1 VNELAKVLGERLRAM
16 DAQMPTDKETGKPVE
31 WPDRVTEKPKDPERH
46 AAVYL
51 LGGQSNMQGVG
62 KIADL
67 PAEVKKEIPH
77 AFFWTG
83 QKFEP
88 LVLGTTKISTRI
100 TDFGPEVGFALG
112 TAVADRPVYLI
123 KYHASGMPLHHGF
136 DGNKWVG
143 GDPAP
148 GRRTFYP
155 GEKADDANAGTLYAA
170 MVKQFRAGV
179 THLNEQGHTP
189 AVRGFVWM
197 QGEADAKQKESATTY
212 AASLSRLRK
221 RLTEDMTTAPDLP
234 FVFGQVLPHEPPAAR
249 FTHRKEIREQMAACD
264 SASKK
269 PEAMKNAT
277 MVSTD
282 GFPLLPDTVHYDA
295 AGQLKLG
302 KAFAA
307 AMKKL
312 QPATPQK

>member
-1 VNELAKVLGERLRAM
+1 
-16 DAQMPTDKETGKPVE
+16 
-31 WPDRVTEKPKDPERH
+31 
-46 AAVYL
+46 
-51 LGGQSNMQGVG
+51 
-62 KIADL
+62 
-67 PAEVKKEIPH
+67 
-77 AFFWTG
+77 
-83 QKFEP
+83 
-88 LVLGTTKISTRI
+88 VLGTTKISTRI

-112 TAVADRPVYLI
+112 TATAERPVYLI
-123 KYHASGMPLHHGF
+123 KYHVSGMPLHHGF
-136 DGNKWVG
+136 DGDKWVG

-155 GEKADDANAGTLYAA
+155 GEKPDDANTGTLYAA

-179 THLNEQGHTP
+179 THLSEQGHTP
-189 AVRGFVWM
+189 IVRGFVWM

-221 RLTEDMTTAPDLP
+221 RLAEDMKCGADVPL
-234 FVFGQVLPHEPPAAR
+234 VFGQVLPHEPAAAR
-249 FTHRKEIREQMAACD
+249 FTHRTEIREQMAACD

-282 GFPLLPDTVHYDA
+282 RFPLLPDTVHYDA

>member
-1 VNELAKVLGERLRAM
+1 MNVKFVATVALLGAIGSPAAADPLRPEKA
-16 DAQMPTDKETGKPVE
+16 PKPV
-31 WPDRVTEKPKDPERH
+31 D
-46 AAVYL
+46 VYL

-77 AFFWTG
+77 TFFWNGKT
-83 QKFEP
+83 FEP
-88 LVLGTTKISTRI
+88 LVLGTTQISTRV
-100 TDFGPEVGFALG
+100 TDFGPEVGFALD
-112 TAVADRPVYLI
+112 TATAERPAYLI

-136 DGNKWVG
+136 DGDKWLG

-155 GEKADDANAGTLYAA
+155 GEKADDTNTGTLYAA

-179 THLNEQGHTP
+179 TNLSEEGHTP
-189 AVRGFVWM
+189 TVRGFVWM

-221 RLTEDMTTAPDLP
+221 RLAEDMKCGADMRV
-234 FVFGQVLPHEPPAAR
+234 VFGQVLPHEPPAAR

-277 MVSTD
+277 VVSTD
-282 GFPLLPDTVHYDA
+282 GFTLLPDTVHYDA

-302 KAFAA
+302 KAFAS

-312 QPATPQK
+312 QPAVPQK

>member
-1 VNELAKVLGERLRAM
+1 MNIKLVAVVSLLVS
-16 DAQMPTDKETGKPVE
+16 TDPLVAADL
-31 WPDRVTEKPKDPERH
+31 PQPEKAPNTVD
-46 AAVYL
+46 VYL

-67 PAEVKKEIPH
+67 PADVPKEIPH
-77 AFFWTG
+77 TYFWTG
-83 QKFEP
+83 QKIEP
-88 LVLGTTKISTRI
+88 LVLGNTKISTRV
-100 TDFGPEVGFALG
+100 TDFGPEVGFALD
-112 TAVADRPVYLI
+112 TATADRPVYLI
-123 KYHASGMPLHHGF
+123 KYHASGMPLHDGF
-136 DGNKWVG
+136 DGGKWVG

-155 GEKADDANAGTLYAA
+155 GKKVDDANTGTLYAA

-179 THLNEQGHTP
+179 KHLNEQGHTP
-189 AVRGFVWM
+189 TVRGFVWM

-212 AASLSRLRK
+212 AVSLNRLRK
-221 RLTEDMTTAPDLP
+221 RLAEDMKAEPSLP

-249 FTHRKEIREQMAACD
+249 FTHRKEVREQMAACD

-282 GFPLLPDTVHYDA
+282 GFSLLPDTVHYDA

-312 QPATPQK
+312 QPATPRN

>member
-1 VNELAKVLGERLRAM
+1 VIADSPRA
-16 DAQMPTDKETGKPVE
+16 E
-31 WPDRVTEKPKDPERH
+31 PKAPKTVD
-46 AAVYL
+46 VYL

-77 AFFWTG
+77 TFFWNGKT
-83 QKFEP
+83 FEP
-88 LVLGTTKISTRI
+88 LVLGTTKISTRV

-112 TAVADRPVYLI
+112 TATADRPVYLI
-123 KYHASGMPLHHGF
+123 KYHASGMPLHHGWHG
-136 DGNKWVG
+136 DKWVG

-189 AVRGFVWM
+189 TVRGFVWM

-221 RLTEDMTTAPDLP
+221 RLAEDMTTAPALP